1 MQFAEQIID
10 GNGRYKI
17 YVIDLLGPIVDEAS
31 GGNIMRRG
39 SAQISARYFE
49 IIAQRIRNDQNAR
62 GVFLRINSPGGMAT
76 ASEALYTEL
85 NLIRQKIP
93 IFAYAD
99 GICASGSYMAALGA
113 NKIFAQPSAWIGS
126 IGVIM
131 QKFDLSEG
139 LAKIGI
145 KAETIKSAPL
155 KDAFSQFRS
164 MDEAER
170 EYLQGLLDHTFER
183 FKSLVR
189 ANREIASEGEA
200 FSAKVFHAQ
209 EAKALGLID
218 GIGTIYQTKAAF
230 LRYLKERYPNIPLD
244 RYSWVKLLPKQSRF
258 SNLLGAL
265 EMKTNLFPEINA
277 VSLMLANPGPWYI
290 WMP

>member
-113 NKIFAQPSAWIGS
+113 NKIFAQPSAWIG
-126 IGVIM
+126 
-131 QKFDLSEG
+131 
-139 LAKIGI
+139 
-145 KAETIKSAPL
+145 
-155 KDAFSQFRS
+155 
-164 MDEAER
+164 
-170 EYLQGLLDHTFER
+170 
-183 FKSLVR
+183 
-189 ANREIASEGEA
+189 
-200 FSAKVFHAQ
+200 
-209 EAKALGLID
+209 
-218 GIGTIYQTKAAF
+218 
-230 LRYLKERYPNIPLD
+230 
-244 RYSWVKLLPKQSRF
+244 
-258 SNLLGAL
+258 
-265 EMKTNLFPEINA
+265 
-277 VSLMLANPGPWYI
+277 
-290 WMP
+290 